1 MDKILLVGGAG
12 FLGYNLL
19 EFVQNQTENAPEIVV
34 LSQEIPESAIQ
45 FPDILFVAGDY
56 ADAELLQHLFEKHQF
71 TRVFHFASSI
81 IPALS
86 TQNIQADVETNL
98 LPTIGLMEVMKAFGC
113 QQIVYLS
120 SGGAVY
126 GNEAPSQKKEDQ
138 ACQPISS
145 YGIIK
150 LAVEHYIRLYANL
163 YQINYLILRLSN
175 PFGLHHRSETQGVIN
190 IAIRKALRGETF
202 VVWGDGSQAKDYL
215 FAADIARAMMA
226 LLAAQVNNQTIN
238 IGSGQTMRLLE
249 IIELVKQRIPHFQVE
264 FVEAMPTDVQQVSL
278 DISKLKSYIPFELTS
293 ITEAFEK
300 TFAYEQ
306 ARLSSLRE

>member
-45 FPDILFVAGDY
+45 FPDVLFVAGDY
-56 ADAELLQHLFEKHQF
+56 ADSELLQHLFEKHQF

-86 TQNIQADVETNL
+86 TQNIQADIETNL

-126 GNEAPSQKKEDQ
+126 GNEAPNQKKEDQ

-249 IIELVKQRIPHFQVE
+249 IIDLVKQRIPHFQVE

-293 ITEAFEK
+293 ITEAFAK